1 MLCSAPLLWASQLA
15 PAAPRRPAGDG
26 QAAKERRLPAAKRRQ
41 AEARQD
47 EDDFAAEYTLLRKLK
62 RGRISEARPP
72 CCLLQAGPLAPDY
85 GTLAVSQP
93 CTAQRACTTSTIPA
107 CRCLEQNMPR
117 SCPGSLKRALVLQ
130 VGSAHTRTIAGT
142 TLYVCMSVA
151 SVDKPA
157 AAGSMPRTPSRRT

>member
-1 MLCSAPLLWASQLA
+1 MCL
-15 PAAPRRPAGDG
+15 PARTRRAKQPGGG

-85 GTLAVSQP
+85 GTLAV
-93 CTAQRACTTSTIPA
+93 
-107 CRCLEQNMPR
+107 
-117 SCPGSLKRALVLQ
+117 G
-130 VGSAHTRTIAGT
+130 
-142 TLYVCMSVA
+142 VA
-151 SVDKPA
+151 AKPW
-157 AAGSMPRTPSRRT
+157 RWE